1 MQQVLD
7 ELVALQTQTSQTCL
21 KPTECRMNSLATRC
35 ERIAPSRASLS
46 RKNKTFDVIRQ
57 FFARAKPKLMVLHW
71 CQSCSVP
78 DISWNNR
85 LFNGGSLRTDQ
96 NTSLSAHFLRKKDTI
111 STIAS
116 SLHAGLRERCAFL
129 MAGPASRSLACW
141 VAALRVFSTTFLE
154 AFKKNCF
161 RCLHRC

>member
-85 LFNGGSLRTDQ
+85 LFNGGSLCTDR
-96 NTSLSAHFLRKKDTI
+96 NTSLPAHFLRKKDTI

-116 SLHAGLRERCAFL
+116 SNYKSLDNKACATVEQCNLRSSNREEENKAEDNE
-129 MAGPASRSLACW
+129 
-141 VAALRVFSTTFLE
+141 TI
-154 AFKKNCF
+154 
-161 RCLHRC
+161 